1 MAEKIKGKAAEKTPG
16 TERVFS
22 KEQLISSSK
31 YIARRDL
38 LDALLDDNKEYS
50 INETETI
57 IERFMKGKVE

>member
-1 MAEKIKGKAAEKTPG
+1 MADKVKTDITEKTPG
-16 TERVFS
+16 NGKCFS
-22 KEQLISSSK
+22 KEQLMNSSK

>member
-1 MAEKIKGKAAEKTPG
+1 MEITEKTPG
-16 TERVFS
+16 DGKCFS
-22 KEQLISSSK
+22 KEQLMASSR
-31 YIARRDL
+31 YMARRDL